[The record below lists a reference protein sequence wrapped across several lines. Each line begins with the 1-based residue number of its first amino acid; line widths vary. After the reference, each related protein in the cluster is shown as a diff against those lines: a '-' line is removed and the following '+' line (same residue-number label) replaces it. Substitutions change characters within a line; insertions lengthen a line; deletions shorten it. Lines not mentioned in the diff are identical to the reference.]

1 MLDGLVLALHLA
13 ARHGSGAAVLTE
25 LARVAPQGTAPSLQ
39 WLGPAAAIG
48 EEEAAAHAPEA
59 TSLGF

>member
-1 MLDGLVLALHLA
+1 M
-13 ARHGSGAAVLTE
+13 LTE